1 MTSDGKLYAPER
13 VNQIVRERYE
23 ISKRINTSYADTGKI
38 SVKERM
44 LLLQFIKE
52 DIEHDNEVMQE
63 ARNKANMKR

>member
-13 VNQIVRERYE
+13 FNQIVRERYE

-44 LLLQFIKE
+44 LIKD
-52 DIEHDNEVMQE
+52 DIEHDNEIMQE
-63 ARNKANMKR
+63 ARNKAKMKR